1 MSSKL
6 FPTHLPRL
14 QWSEF
19 TVEDFEEAVCGVV
32 FRLGDCSRG
41 MPLGGIGTGCVDLNV
56 DGTLGLCSIFNSF
69 APPRDLRSPLL
80 ELNLPNFIVTPHVA
94 WASDEAMQA
103 LADQLIDNL
112 EAFVRGQ
119 PRNLL
124 T

>member
-80 ELNLPNFIVTPHVA
+80 ELNLDNQAIPLKVA
-94 WASDEAMQA
+94 DTSEAH
-103 LADQLIDNL
+103 
-112 EAFVRGQ
+112 ES
-119 PRNLL
+119 
-124 T
+124 